1 MTADVQIGQKFGAL
15 SHIWGSPPRS
25 PFSTILPPQQ
35 KSRKFEDGKMVSD
48 IEIGQFGALSKIW

>member
-25 PFSTILPPQQ
+25 PFSTILPP
-35 KSRKFEDGKMVSD
+35 SRKVENSRMEKWFQ
-48 IEIGQFGALSKIW
+48 ISKLANLGL